1 MTKEDHYKTLKFV
14 TLILQEENCD
24 EEKVRGRTKHI
35 KYVKEFINAKVLNT
49 YICRDPIIITT
60 NNS

>member
-1 MTKEDHYKTLKFV
+1 LKFV

-35 KYVKEFINAKVLNT
+35 KYVKEYINAKVLNT
-49 YICRDPIIITT
+49 DIGRDPIIITT